1 MSLIMSSARIAVL
14 VLMRLEPVESVRDAM
29 LLLSDTV
36 LGFLVTY
43 LRLENLSLVVL
54 FIKKFFTWMYK
65 RRMTGI

>member
-14 VLMRLEPVESVRDAM
+14 VLMRLEPVESEREAM

-43 LRLENLSLVVL
+43 FLLENLSLVVL
-54 FIKKFFTWMYK
+54 FMKKFF
-65 RRMTGI
+65 I